1 VYVQAS
7 VAHRNLLFCFFHG
20 DLVAFKGISASVGI
34 LGISFAACTIL
45 IFAAHLF
52 SATLAHVGTTQPIVT
67 ARTTTFLS
75 AAAFTASVL
84 AATEL

>member
-1 VYVQAS
+1 LY
-7 VAHRNLLFCFFHG
+7 CFFHG

-45 IFAAHLF
+45 IFA
-52 SATLAHVGTTQPIVT
+52 TLVHVGTTQPIIT
-67 ARTTTFLS
+67 ARTTMFLS
-75 AAAFTASVL
+75 VAAFTTSVL